1 MPAKRT
7 SAERRAVRLAAKA
20 VVVAQRRALG
30 PKAIYDLISEPIRLE
45 LELTRHHFYRR
56 ITAGDGLFRRADGR
70 WTVNVGELW
79 ETKPNPEETAGDE
92 VETPS
97 ISLKDVATDVAFMVK
112 RYGAQSVRQLHLQLA
127 PRASYEEFLDRVS
140 AATQGGQSLVLRGDI
155 VFRPWIDPDPV
166 IAGLRGD

>member
-1 MPAKRT
+1 LPAKR
-7 SAERRAVRLAAKA
+7 SRVERRAVRLAAKA

-30 PKAIYDLISEPIRLE
+30 PKAIYDLISEPVRVE

-56 ITAGDGLFRRADGR
+56 ITPGDGLFRRADGR

-79 ETKPNPEETAGDE
+79 ETKPKPERTAGAE

-97 ISLKDVATDVAFMVK
+97 ISLEDVAADVAFMVE
-112 RYGAQSVRQLHLQLA
+112 RYGPQSIRQLHLQLA
-127 PRASYEEFLDRVS
+127 PRASYEEFLGRVS
-140 AATQGGQSLVLRGDI
+140 AATQGGQGLVLKGDV
-155 VFRPWIDPDPV
+155 VFRPWSAPDSL